1 MPAQPKKKPFSKTLT
16 CNSNFSELQVR
27 KKLLQELGEETAIII
42 SNADNSEISPFIKF
56 F

>member
-1 MPAQPKKKPFSKTLT
+1 MPAQPKKKTLT

-27 KKLLQELGEETAIII
+27 KKLLQELDEETAIII
-42 SNADNSEISPFIKF
+42 SKADNSEISAFIKF